1 MPSKWY
7 WENPHIL
14 SLVRVLVCI
23 IVTGLRIVA
32 ALGSSQTLKSMSATE
47 IKLA

>member
-14 SLVRVLVCI
+14 SLVRVLLCM

-32 ALGSSQTLKSMSATE
+32 ALVSSQTLKSVTE

>member
-14 SLVRVLVCI
+14 LVRVLVCM

-32 ALGSSQTLKSMSATE
+32 ALGSSQTLKSVTE